1 VTAQELIEVVD
12 QRMTDPTVLGRLAC
26 NLHRNDLVE
35 QRHHDGRRFSVSWHD
50 SGDFWRCVISSED
63 SGTHRLAQVD
73 IHENATV
80 RVDAFE
86 PCRVTVSTEDGV
98 LCVTR
103 YKQAA

>member
-1 VTAQELIEVVD
+1 MTSPELIEVVD
-12 QRMTDPTVLGRLAC
+12 QRMSDPSVLGRLAC
-26 NLHRNDLVE
+26 NLHRGEPVE
-35 QRHHDGRRFSVSWHD
+35 QRHHDGRSFRVAWHD

-63 SGTHRLAQVD
+63 GAAQRLAQID

-103 YKQAA
+103 YRQK

>member
-1 VTAQELIEVVD
+1 MTAQELIEVVD
-12 QRMTDPTVLGRLAC
+12 QRMTDPMVLGRLAC
-26 NLHRNDLVE
+26 NLHRSDPVE
-35 QRHHDGRRFSVSWHD
+35 QRHHDGRRFRVAWHD
-50 SGDFWRCVISSED
+50 SGDYWRCTVTSDED
-63 SGTHRLAQVD
+63 ATNRLIQVD

-103 YKQAA
+103 YKQR